1 MGATVEDDEDFVDL
15 YAILQVDPFCERS
28 IVEKAY
34 RHFAQLYHPDHSDTA
49 DVDKFQ
55 RVTRAYKVL
64 KDSRKRAEYDRAYAA
79 EKGVDLAKP
88 QPRDDI
94 VIDGSTAVEDAEIHE
109 KLLLAL
115 YKRRREK
122 AGQPGVMPYH
132 IQNDLDCSDESFD
145 FHIWYLKSKGFIE
158 ITQESELAITIAGV
172 DHVISSSRAEAKEK
186 LFLEQSKRDEPE

>member
-1 MGATVEDDEDFVDL
+1 MEDDQEFIDY
-15 YAILQVDPFCERS
+15 YALLQIDPFCERS

-34 RHFAQLYHPDHSDTA
+34 RHFALLYHPDHSATA

-55 RVTRAYKVL
+55 EVTRAYRVL
-64 KDSRKRAEYDRAYAA
+64 KDARKRSKYDRVYAA
-79 EKGVDLAKP
+79 EKGIDPERP

-94 VIDGSTAVEDAEIHE
+94 VIDGATAVEDAELHE

-122 AGQPGVMPYH
+122 AAQPGVMPYH
-132 IQNDLDCSDESFD
+132 VQNDLGCSDESFD
-145 FHIWYLKSKGFIE
+145 FHIWYLKSKGYIE
-158 ITQESELAITIAGV
+158 ITQESELAITIEGV

-186 LFLEQSKRDEPE
+186 LFLEQSRPKGA

>member
-1 MGATVEDDEDFVDL
+1 MEDNEDFVDF
-15 YAILQVDPFCERS
+15 YALLQVDPFCERS

-55 RVTRAYKVL
+55 EVTRAYKVL
-64 KDSRKRAEYDRAYAA
+64 KDTRKRAEYDRAYAA
-79 EKGVDLAKP
+79 ENGIDPAKP

-94 VIDGSTAVEDAEIHE
+94 VVDGSTAVEDAEIHE

-158 ITQESELAITIAGV
+158 ITQESELAITIEGV
-172 DHVISSSRAEAKEK
+172 DHVISRSRAEAKEK
-186 LFLEQSKRDEPE
+186 LFLEQARRDEAE